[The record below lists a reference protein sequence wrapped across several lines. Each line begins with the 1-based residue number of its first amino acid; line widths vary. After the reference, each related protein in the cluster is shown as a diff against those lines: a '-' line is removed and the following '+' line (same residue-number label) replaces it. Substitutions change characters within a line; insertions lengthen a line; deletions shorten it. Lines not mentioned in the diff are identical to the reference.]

1 MAGIDVFATGG
12 IGGVHR
18 GAESTWDI
26 SADLPEFALSP
37 VAVVSAGAKAI
48 LDLPKT
54 LEYLETMGVPVIGY
68 QTKDFPA
75 FYSRT
80 SGIQL
85 SMHLNT
91 AAAIAAFIHEKKKMN
106 LAGGMLI
113 ANPIPE
119 EFEIPRSIIEPA
131 IQKAIVAANDS
142 GISGKELTPFLLQ
155 QLNGITQGKSQLANK
170 QLVLNNAA
178 VAAQI
183 ACELAA
189 LRKKHSFV
197 AL

>member
-1 MAGIDVFATGG
+1 VFATGG

-80 SGIQL
+80 SGIPL

-91 AAAIAAFIHEKKKMN
+91 AAEIAAFIHEKKRMN
-106 LAGGMLI
+106 LAGGSLV

-119 EFEIPRSIIEPA
+119 EFEIPRSIMEPA
-131 IQKAIVAANDS
+131 IQEAIVAANAN

-183 ACELAA
+183 ACELSA